1 MNRFAMMDNKTTM
14 PEWLSPS
21 GLNSLGDSKAY
32 QLGREYFDQG
42 AVRNLNVTTDTIHA
56 QVVGTATYRVVL
68 RCGSVE
74 PSFGCTCPRAG
85 DGYFCKHCVA
95 AGLAW
100 LASKGELPTK
110 TAPVE
115 KKKRRDPW
123 GEIQNYLRRQ
133 DPEALIALV
142 LDAARGDDALYRS
155 LLLKAERSA
164 DGADLAKIFRDS
176 IKKAT
181 TTHGYVAWDEADE
194 LVNSLH
200 EVIDSLSELLQPTT
214 SGMLVDLLEYAIG
227 RVETMLEDV
236 DDSDGGMGDIVERL
250 GELHLEACR
259 MSGPDP
265 VTFAERLFQLEMT
278 LPFGICKFDTRTY
291 RDVLGEQGIQ
301 RYRELAL
308 AQWRM
313 VGANNA
319 GDAHEHGR
327 LTITRIMEQLAE
339 DSGDIEQLVEIKS
352 RELSC
357 SYHYFAIAEIWH
369 KAGKME
375 LALEWAER
383 GLKAFPDQIDNQ
395 LRDFLVDFYLRG
407 GRGDDALRL
416 TWAQFEAYPSLETY
430 KKLAV
435 VAGKAGQWHAQRERA
450 LAMIDATIAARVS
463 ERRPWGGQP
472 VVPDYSLRVAIA
484 LSEQDL
490 PAAWHYANIG
500 ECDRTLLI
508 ALAGKLKTSR
518 LDDALVLYR
527 RVVPVLIEQTNNA
540 AYEQAIGLVQSIAD
554 ALSAHQRS
562 HELADY
568 VGYLRVEFKRKRN
581 FITLLDRFARA

>member
-1 MNRFAMMDNKTTM
+1 MNRFAMMDNKTTV

-21 GLNSLGDSKAY
+21 GLSALAGSKAY
-32 QLGREYFDQG
+32 HLGKEYFDQG
-42 AVRNLNVTTDTIHA
+42 AVRNLSVTIDSVHA
-56 QVVGTATYRVVL
+56 LVVGTATYRVVL
-68 RCGSVE
+68 RVGSDV

-110 TAPVE
+110 TTAGA

-123 GEIQNYLRRQ
+123 DEIQNYLRRQ
-133 DPEALIALV
+133 APEVLIALV
-142 LDAARGDDALYRS
+142 LDAARGDDGLYRS

-164 DGADLAKIFRDS
+164 DGADLAKIFRAS
-176 IKKAT
+176 IKEAT
-181 TTHGYVAWDEADE
+181 TTHGYVAWDEAEE
-194 LVNSLH
+194 LVNTLH
-200 EVIDSLSELLQPTT
+200 DVADSLTELLQPAT
-214 SGMLVDLLEYAIG
+214 SGMLAELLEYAIV
-227 RVETMLEDV
+227 RVESMLEDV
-236 DDSDGGMGDIVERL
+236 DDSDGGMGDVVERL
-250 GELHLEACR
+250 GELHLEACQ
-259 MSGPDP
+259 MAGVDP
-265 VTFAERLFQLEMT
+265 VVLAGRLFQLEMT
-278 LPFGICKFDTRTY
+278 LPLGMYTFDLLAY
-291 RDVLGEQGIQ
+291 RDVLGEQGVQ
-301 RYRELAL
+301 CYRELAL
-308 AQWRM
+308 AKWRT
-313 VGANNA
+313 V
-319 GDAHEHGR
+319 DAHNADDAGR
-327 LTITRIMEQLAE
+327 LTITRIMERLAE
-339 DSGDIEQLVEIKS
+339 ISGDVEQLVEIKS
-352 RELSC
+352 RDLSS
-357 SYHYFAIAEIWH
+357 SYHYFAIAELWH
-369 KAGKME
+369 KAGNIA

-383 GLKAFPDQIDNQ
+383 GLAAFPDRIDFR
-395 LRDFLVDFYLRG
+395 LRDFLVDIYLRS

-416 TWAQFEAYPSLETY
+416 TWAQFEAHPSLETY

-450 LAMIDATIAARVS
+450 LAMVDATIAARVS